1 MSSVSQ
7 RPVSR
12 RPSATVFY
20 TLAIGSGV
28 MRTLSV
34 VFDIAAIN
42 TTEVNPIIYGFL
54 AQWVSFLVSIILVA
68 SLSIRRT
75 VNGRR
80 QSLGYD
86 LDPDFDRLRILPK
99 KPMIY
104 LVIAGFFAGISTLS
118 YYILTGAANA
128 SSMLPYGQLVIIYLL
143 LGDLVAEKDT
153 PTIVEIQSIV
163 SILFGVLL
171 IGSTP
176 SGFDIG
182 ALLIVLGPM
191 NVSSAFVTYY
201 QRKTK
206 RYEIRPGLRVD
217 SLNMRLWSLLVLNS
231 VMSLL
236 MIPFM
241 PTNAVELMI
250 DYFVPLFWMMV
261 GSGATTF
268 LALVMYARAL
278 GKGSMSIVNSLSA
291 VSVVLG
297 VPVTL
302 IGNLIIPGGFG
313 VIQTDPF
320 MWILTLLGIILVM
333 IGILALQASDVK
345 SIVIIKVKPHTGDL
359 LPQLFD
365 IKGVE
370 RASALAGTHDYLLT
384 IKSRTL
390 AKTNSMILKRIQ
402 KIPQIEHIETLVVLR
417 EYR

>member
-1 MSSVSQ
+1 MSSVNQ

-12 RPSATVFY
+12 RSSATVFY
-20 TLAIGSGV
+20 TLALGSGV
-28 MRTLSV
+28 MRTASV
-34 VFDIAAIN
+34 VFDIVSIN
-42 TTEVNPIIYGFL
+42 TIDVNPLVYGFL
-54 AQWVSFLVSIILVA
+54 AQWVSFLVSVILVA
-68 SLSIRRT
+68 ILSIRITRQ
-75 VNGRR
+75 GRR
-80 QSLGYD
+80 QSIGYD
-86 LDPDFDRLRILPK
+86 LDPDFDKLRILPK
-99 KPMIY
+99 RPMIY
-104 LVIAGFFAGISTLS
+104 LAIAGFFAGISTLS
-118 YYILTGAANA
+118 YYVLAGSADA
-128 SSMLPYGQLVIIYLL
+128 STMLPYGQLVIIYLL
-143 LGDLVAEKDT
+143 VGDLLAEKDT

-182 ALLIVLGPM
+182 ALIIVLGPM
-191 NVSSAFVTYY
+191 NISSAFVTYY

-217 SLNMRLWSLLVLNS
+217 SLNMRIWSLLVLNS

-236 MIPFM
+236 MVPM
-241 PTNAVELMI
+241 LPAGSLQMMI
-250 DYFVPLFWMMV
+250 HYFVPLFWMMV

-302 IGNLIIPGGFG
+302 VGNLFIPGGFG
-313 VIQTDPF
+313 VIDTEPF
-320 MWILTLLGIILVM
+320 MWVLTILGIILVM
-333 IGILALQASDVK
+333 LGILALQASEVR
-345 SIVIIKVKPHTGDL
+345 SIVVVKVKPQTGDL

-370 RASALAGTHDYLLT
+370 KAAALAGPLDYLLT

-390 AKTNSMILKRIQ
+390 AKTNSMILKKIQ
-402 KIPQIEHIETLVVLR
+402 KIPGIDHIETLVVMR
-417 EYR
+417 EHR

>member
-1 MSSVSQ
+1 MSSVNQ

-12 RPSATVFY
+12 RSSATVFY

-28 MRTLSV
+28 MRTASV
-34 VFDIAAIN
+34 VFDIVSIN
-42 TTEVNPIIYGFL
+42 TINVNPLVYGFL
-54 AQWVSFLVSIILVA
+54 AQWVSFLVSVVLVA
-68 SLSIRRT
+68 TLSIRITRQ
-75 VNGRR
+75 GRR
-80 QSLGYD
+80 QSIGYD

-99 KPMIY
+99 RPMIY
-104 LVIAGFFAGISTLS
+104 LAIAGFFAGISTLS
-118 YYILTGAANA
+118 YYILAGSADA

-143 LGDLVAEKDT
+143 VGDLLAEKDT

-182 ALLIVLGPM
+182 ALIIVLGPM
-191 NVSSAFVTYY
+191 NISSAFVTYY

-206 RYEIRPGLRVD
+206 RYEIKPGLRVD
-217 SLNMRLWSLLVLNS
+217 SLNMRIWSLLVLNS

-236 MIPFM
+236 MVPM
-241 PTNAVELMI
+241 LPADSLQMMI

-261 GSGATTF
+261 GSGAATF
-268 LALVMYARAL
+268 LSLIMYVRAL

-302 IGNLIIPGGFG
+302 VGNLFIPGGFG
-313 VIQTDPF
+313 VIDTQPF
-320 MWILTLLGIILVM
+320 MWILTILGIILVM
-333 IGILALQASDVK
+333 LGILALQASEVR
-345 SIVIIKVKPHTGDL
+345 SIVVIKVKPQTSDL

-370 RASALAGTHDYLLT
+370 KVAALAGPLDYLLT

-390 AKTNSMILKRIQ
+390 AKTNSMVLKKIQ
-402 KIPQIEHIETLVVLR
+402 KIPGIDHIETLVVMR
-417 EYR
+417 DHR

>member
-1 MSSVSQ
+1 MSSANQ

-12 RPSATVFY
+12 RSSATVFY
-20 TLAIGSGV
+20 TLALGSGV

-34 VFDIAAIN
+34 VFDILAIN
-42 TTEVNPIIYGFL
+42 TIDVNPLVYGFL
-54 AQWVSFLVSIILVA
+54 AQWVSFLVSVVIVA
-68 SLSIRRT
+68 FLSIRMNR
-75 VNGRR
+75 NGRR
-80 QSLGYD
+80 QPLGYD

-104 LVIAGFFAGISTLS
+104 LAMAGFFAGISTVS
-118 YYILTGAANA
+118 YYVLVGTANA

-153 PTIVEIQSIV
+153 PTIIEIQSII

-176 SGFDIG
+176 SGFDIS
-182 ALLIVLGPM
+182 ALIIVLGPM
-191 NVSSAFVTYY
+191 NISSAFVTYY

-217 SLNMRLWSLLVLNS
+217 SLNMRIWSLLVLNS
-231 VMSLL
+231 VMSLI
-236 MIPFM
+236 MIPLLPADSLQM
-241 PTNAVELMI
+241 MS
-250 DYFVPLFWMMV
+250 DYFVPLFWLMV
-261 GSGATTF
+261 GSGGSTF

-278 GKGSMSIVNSLSA
+278 GKGSMAIVNSLSA

-302 IGNLIIPGGFG
+302 IGNLFIPGGFG
-313 VIQTDPF
+313 IIETDPF
-320 MWILTLLGIILVM
+320 MWILTVLGIILVM
-333 IGILALQASDVK
+333 IGILALQASEVR
-345 SIVIIKVKPHTGDL
+345 SIVVVKVKPQTSDL

-370 RASALAGTHDYLLT
+370 KAAALAGPLDYLVT

-390 AKTNSMILKRIQ
+390 AKTNSMVLKKIQ
-402 KIPQIEHIETLVVLR
+402 KIPGIDHIETLVVLR
-417 EYR
+417 EHR

>member
-12 RPSATVFY
+12 RSSTTIFY

-28 MRTLSV
+28 MRTASV
-34 VFDIAAIN
+34 VFDIVSIN
-42 TTEVNPIIYGFL
+42 TIDVNPLVYGFL
-54 AQWVSFLVSIILVA
+54 AQWVSFLVSVVLVA
-68 SLSIRRT
+68 ILSIRITRQ
-75 VNGRR
+75 GRR
-80 QSLGYD
+80 QSIGYD

-99 KPMIY
+99 RPMIY
-104 LVIAGFFAGISTLS
+104 LAIAGFFAGISTLS
-118 YYILTGAANA
+118 YYILAGSADA

-143 LGDLVAEKDT
+143 VGDLLAEKDT

-182 ALLIVLGPM
+182 ALIIVLGPM
-191 NVSSAFVTYY
+191 NISSAFVTYY

-217 SLNMRLWSLLVLNS
+217 SLNMRIWSLLVLNS

-236 MIPFM
+236 MVPM
-241 PTNAVELMI
+241 LPADSLQMMI

-261 GSGATTF
+261 GSGAATF
-268 LALVMYARAL
+268 LSLIMYVRAL

-302 IGNLIIPGGFG
+302 VGNLFIPGGFG
-313 VIQTDPF
+313 VIDTQPF
-320 MWILTLLGIILVM
+320 MWILTILGIILVM
-333 IGILALQASDVK
+333 LGILALQASEVR
-345 SIVIIKVKPHTGDL
+345 SIVVIKVKPQTSDL

-370 RASALAGTHDYLLT
+370 KVAALAGPLDYLLT

-390 AKTNSMILKRIQ
+390 AKTNSMVLKKIQ
-402 KIPQIEHIETLVVLR
+402 KIPGIDHIETLVVMR
-417 EYR
+417 DHR

>member
-302 IGNLIIPGGFG
+302 IGNMIIPGGFG